1 MKPAPHGPLQG
12 LKVVEMPAIG
22 PVPFCGMLLADL
34 GADVLRLD
42 RPHAAGLGEPLDT
55 ACDDLGRGKRSLV
68 VDLKAPGSRERV
80 LAILEKADIVIE
92 GFRPGVMERLGLGP
106 EVALRRN
113 PRLVYGRMTGWGQH
127 GPLAASAGHDI
138 NYLALTGALH
148 AIGRSGEA
156 PVPPLNLV
164 ADFGGG
170 SLYLALGILSALHE
184 RQSSGAGQVIDAA
197 IVDGT
202 SSLMTLAYALRRQ
215 GLWRDERGANSLDG
229 GAPWYDSYRCLD
241 GQYVCVGALERKF
254 FVELM
259 GLIGLDADD
268 FPDHMDRACW
278 PALRSVLAHTFAQRS
293 RDAWCALLEGTDC
306 CFAPVLSMA
315 QAPGHPHLKARGTFA
330 DPGTGMQPAAAPRF
344 SRTPGRAGHAAPAP
358 GCGGEEAL
366 RDWGVEGHPPTG
378 VAEARADR

>member
-1 MKPAPHGPLQG
+1 MTPAPHGPLQG

-42 RPHAAGLGEPLDT
+42 RPHTAGLGEPLDT

-68 VDLKAPGSRERV
+68 ADLKAPGSRERV
-80 LAILEKADIVIE
+80 LAILEKADVVIE

-197 IVDGT
+197 IVDGA

-241 GQYVCVGALERKF
+241 GEYVCVGALERKF

-259 GLIGLDADD
+259 GLIGLDACLLYTS
-268 FPDHMDRACW
+268 PS
-278 PALRSVLAHTFAQRS
+278 P
-293 RDAWCALLEGTDC
+293 RD
-306 CFAPVLSMA
+306 S
-315 QAPGHPHLKARGTFA
+315 
-330 DPGTGMQPAAAPRF
+330 
-344 SRTPGRAGHAAPAP
+344 
-358 GCGGEEAL
+358 
-366 RDWGVEGHPPTG
+366 
-378 VAEARADR
+378 